1 MACSSYRITNSS
13 NSEFVYYNYQ
23 RCDNSLFEYQVEVP
37 PGETNTFWA
46 IDGTL
51 KSSPFYDNVVDI
63 KNYGQF
69 PPVNPKEECPPPII
83 TNVMY
88 VDGEYVLS
96 IQNFGSSCTQLYIQ
110 YSRSGGF
117 NPNSNYPT
125 RIIEP
130 CQSVVYI
137 PAPQPNGQV
146 LFRIQQICDG
156 NTKSEFS
163 YYTYFVCETSCQ
175 YRMEFVDP
183 ITNDPEKFSTFLV
196 SQDSN
201 GQPTILLH
209 YKRNVYIKCP
219 DSEESLYK
227 SDNVFDVHRS
237 NGVVYLVIYKAV
249 HFIDMVNAGRI
260 FIPCG
265 GNESLFAT
273 PLANYLNN
281 LNLGVTFYPGN
292 IGNIWPNSNADN
304 VVYYEIKPGNEDGF
318 DFNGFYGSGCIA
330 GTDIYN
336 PDRFYKFKFRV
347 DCDTELESKN
357 LIFPCPESKYVSIE
371 LCVCLDSFE
380 GGFSGQDYAIQS
392 PQNCFDYGIQTGF
405 SPLDNP
411 SATSKFYFDYKGFY
425 LNDGFNGYA
434 KFAGY
439 NGCYLNPVCCPPP
452 PPPPCFCYLIAIQIT
467 QALLND
473 STGNIGNSNG
483 TIYHD
488 YTNCDG
494 QNITD
499 TYTAV
504 GIGDTICATGGL
516 GAVYYYNNDELII
529 IPNPTEFVFYTCETC
544 GGTRPSNTN
553 IRVPC
558 CPPIS
563 NRISLSYTS
572 ENQVAACAD
581 YIPECE
587 NCNYFYDYNEGYIT
601 DGVVLYTNS
610 DLTVQAPNGF
620 YAGSLGIVEDE
631 LEGFRIVSGGVVSD
645 ISKCCYSY
653 VITNTQ
659 ETAKLL
665 SYYDCD
671 GNIVNET
678 VNESEQTFICSTE
691 LITTEGLSV
700 ANAGICQNTVN
711 SRFLL
716 NYSEPGFGQQR
727 ACLGFGFQCEDCVYY
742 SVTGVTGITE
752 GVVLY
757 TDQNLTTLA
766 PNGYYAGFFV
776 PTTKGGIVEDEV
788 EGFRI
793 DAGVITEVI
802 LCVDPTPTPTPTKT
816 PTQTPTPTKTSTP
829 GASQPTPTPT
839 PTTTTTPTV
848 TPTTIICNSY
858 NVTNNSVTTKSF
870 TYIDCN
876 GVFQSDSVDGETS
889 VIVNCAREV
898 FVGKDM
904 VATVAGICGTPTP
917 TPTNTS
923 TPTPTKTS
931 TSTPTPTKTPTS
943 TPTSSP
949 SVTPTSTSAATP
961 TPTPTNDS
969 VVVILN
975 YNEFDQEDACLGF
988 SISCEDCAY
997 YLAPGDTIEEGTIV
1011 YGDAERITFANNGF
1025 YAGIVEDEVEG
1036 FRISAGTISDI
1047 VLCPPTGTTTPTP
1060 TQTSTP
1066 TPTTTSE
1073 EIPTPTPTPT
1083 STSAETP
1090 TPTPTSTSAETPT
1103 PTPTNTTTPSPTP
1116 PCVTFEA
1123 SSGLTITQCSASPTR
1138 YYLTGLQTGV
1148 TFSISASTTV
1158 TWSSQQIA
1166 LAGNMTDS
1174 QTDLVSVDLNIT
1186 SIGPSVSETISCIGL
1201 RTNVVL
1207 YYLVTAT
1214 PTDVGCPPVVFEIYI

>member
-46 IDGTL
+46 IDGTV

-63 KNYGQF
+63 RNYGQF

-88 VDGEYVLS
+88 VDGEYVLT

-110 YSRSGGF
+110 YTTTGGF
-117 NPNSNYPT
+117 NPGVNYPT
-125 RIIEP
+125 KIIEP

-137 PAPQPNGQV
+137 PAQGVNPNLTV

-156 NTKSEFS
+156 STKSDFN
-163 YYTYFVCETSCQ
+163 YYTYFVCESSCQ

-201 GQPTILLH
+201 GQPIILLH
-209 YKRNVYIKCP
+209 YKRNIYVKCP
-219 DSEESLYK
+219 DSEESLYQT
-227 SDNVFDVHRS
+227 SDQYDVHRS

-249 HFIDMVNAGRI
+249 HFIDMTNAGRI

-265 GNESLFAT
+265 SNESLFAT
-273 PLANYLNN
+273 PLANYLNS

-304 VVYYEIKPGNEDGF
+304 VVFYQIKPSNEDGF
-318 DFNGFYGSGCIA
+318 DFTNGFYGSGCII
-330 GTDIYN
+330 GTNIYN
-336 PDRFYKFKFRV
+336 PDRFYNFKFRV
-347 DCDTELESKN
+347 DCDTELVQNN
-357 LIFPCPESKYVSIE
+357 LVLPCPKTAGVDIG
-371 LCVCLDSFE
+371 LCICLDSFE

-405 SPLDNP
+405 SSLDNP

-425 LNDGFNGYA
+425 LNDGFDGYA

-439 NGCYLNPVCCPPP
+439 NGCYINPACCPTP
-452 PPPPCFCYLIAIQIT
+452 PPPPCDCFYFGVNIT
-467 QALLND
+467 QDLLND
-473 STGNIGNSNG
+473 ATGNSQYDGIIFHEYV
-483 TIYHD
+483 T
-488 YTNCDG
+488 CDG
-494 QNITD
+494 NTVTD
-499 TYTAV
+499 EYSSV
-504 GIGDTICATGGL
+504 GISDPKCIFGVGGL
-516 GAVYYYNNDELII
+516 IYYFNNDQLISI
-529 IPNPTEFVFYTCETC
+529 QSPSEFVFYTCATC
-544 GGTRPSNTN
+544 NGTLPPNPD
-553 IRVPC
+553 IKVPC
-558 CPPIS
+558 CPPIY
-563 NRISLSYTS
+563 NRISLIYTS
-572 ENQVAACAD
+572 EDQVAACAD
-581 YIPECE
+581 YTPECE
-587 NCNYFYDYNEGYIT
+587 NCNYYYDYNEGSLT

-610 DLTVQAPNGF
+610 ALTTQAPNGF
-620 YAGSLGIVEDE
+620 YAGSLGIVVDE
-631 LEGFRIVSGGVVSD
+631 VEGFRIVSGGVVSN

-659 ETAKLL
+659 QTAKLL

-678 VNESEQTFICSTE
+678 INESEQTFICSTE

-716 NYSEPGFGQQR
+716 NYSEPGFGQQE

-742 SVTGVTGITE
+742 SVTGLTGITD

-776 PTTKGGIVEDEV
+776 PTTKGGIVVDEV

-793 DAGVITEVI
+793 DAGVITEVV
-802 LCVDPTPTPTPTKT
+802 LCVEATPTPTPTKT

-923 TPTPTKTS
+923 TPTPTKT
-931 TSTPTPTKTPTS
+931 TTQTPTPTKTTTQTPTTTPTS
-943 TPTSSP
+943 TPAE
-949 SVTPTSTSAATP
+949 TP
-961 TPTPTNDS
+961 
-969 VVVILN
+969 
-975 YNEFDQEDACLGF
+975 
-988 SISCEDCAY
+988 
-997 YLAPGDTIEEGTIV
+997 
-1011 YGDAERITFANNGF
+1011 AE
-1025 YAGIVEDEVEG
+1025 
-1036 FRISAGTISDI
+1036 
-1047 VLCPPTGTTTPTP
+1047 
-1060 TQTSTP
+1060 
-1066 TPTTTSE
+1066 
-1073 EIPTPTPTPT
+1073 TPTPTPT

-1103 PTPTNTTTPSPTP
+1103 PTVTPTNTTTPSPTP

-1186 SIGPSVSETISCIGL
+1186 STGPSVSETISCIGL
-1201 RTNVVL
+1201 TTNVVL

-1214 PTDVGCPPVVFEIYI
+1214 PADVGCSPVAFEIYITEA